1 MALGQTVLQMSDRGA
16 KLAAIEVRACANEIA
31 ALLP

>member
-1 MALGQTVLQMSDRGA
+1 MSDRGA
-16 KLAAIEVRACANEIA
+16 KLAALEVRACADEIA